1 MNIGIYDIPEYLL
14 CELQIDFHVV
24 QLAEGDNLCQRS
36 FELSDIAAHIRGN
49 VLDDVVVDVDVV
61 QFLALSQNR
70 HARLIVRR
78 LDVHGQAPLEAGAQ
92 TIFQGHEFSRR
103 FIRRYNDMLFS
114 AVQGIEG
121 VEELLLSSVLSYYK
135 LNIIDQ
141 KNVDVA
147 VLFTKF
153 GRRVVVFASDGLNE
167 LVGKGLTGHILHLGA
182 RIMLKYKMC
191 D

>member
-1 MNIGIYDIPEYLL
+1 MLL
-14 CELQIDFHVV
+14 
-24 QLAEGDNLCQRS
+24 G
-36 FELSDIAAHIRGN
+36 
-49 VLDDVVVDVDVV
+49 
-61 QFLALSQNR
+61 
-70 HARLIVRR
+70 
-78 LDVHGQAPLEAGAQ
+78 
-92 TIFQGHEFSRR
+92 
-103 FIRRYNDMLFS
+103 

-182 RIMLKYKMC
+182 WIMLKYKMC